1 MKSVYLLILLV
12 LVLVIAGCSG
22 TTTQPIGHGLSQS
35 ENAAA
40 NKESKVLAGNEAKY
54 MEFSK
59 KEYDQAL
66 KNNKKILLNFYAN
79 WCPLCAKEQP
89 EAFAAFNEIH
99 NSDIIGFRV
108 NYKDSETDVDEENL
122 AREFGITYQHTKV
135 ILVDGKKV
143 LKSPDSWDKQRYLD
157 ELAKV

>member
-1 MKSVYLLILLV
+1 MRNVCLLILVV
-12 LVLVIAGCSG
+12 LILVIAGCSG

-54 MEFSK
+54 MEFNK
-59 KEYDQAL
+59 KDYEQAL

-89 EAFAAFNEIH
+89 EAFAAFNEMH
-99 NSDIIGFRV
+99 NSDIIGFRI
-108 NYKDSETDVDEENL
+108 NYKDSDTDNDEEGL

-135 ILVDGKKV
+135 ILVGGNKV

-157 ELAKV
+157 ELSKV